1 MNVRGFAASIAVGAA
16 LLVGFLGYGVTVQ
29 PPGALDR
36 AGRAVAGEWPH
47 VALVFTASCWWPS
60 LVSLG
65 VVALAF
71 AAFVP
76 AWRARVF
83 FSVLTTLVAWQAS
96 DAVKNAFGRT
106 RPSYWLLH
114 QETSA
119 SYPSGHAMFAV
130 VVYFLWSYYVATS
143 PLPVTPRR
151 VLAALIA
158 LWGVGVIWSRLALGA
173 HYVTDLI
180 GGVLFGIGMLAA
192 AVAIAP
198 RATRPPAPAAAAGG
212 AQNR

>member
-1 MNVRGFAASIAVGAA
+1 VNLRATAAAVAVGAA
-16 LLVGFLGYGVTVQ
+16 LLCGFLGYGVTLE
-29 PPGALDR
+29 PTGALDR

-65 VVALAF
+65 VLALAF

-76 AWRARVF
+76 AWRARVL
-83 FSVLTTLVAWQAS
+83 FSLVTTLVAWQAS
-96 DAVKNAFGRT
+96 DAVKNAFGRP
-106 RPSYWLLH
+106 RPAYWLLH

-130 VVYFLWSYYVATS
+130 VVFGLWSYYVATS
-143 PLPVTPRR
+143 ALPPAPRR

-158 LWGVGVIWSRLALGA
+158 LWGAAVIWSRLALGA

-180 GGVLFGIGMLAA
+180 GGVLFGIAMLAA
-192 AVAIAP
+192 ATAIAP
-198 RATRPPAPAAAAGG
+198 RATRPPAAAPPAGAGR
-212 AQNR
+212 NR